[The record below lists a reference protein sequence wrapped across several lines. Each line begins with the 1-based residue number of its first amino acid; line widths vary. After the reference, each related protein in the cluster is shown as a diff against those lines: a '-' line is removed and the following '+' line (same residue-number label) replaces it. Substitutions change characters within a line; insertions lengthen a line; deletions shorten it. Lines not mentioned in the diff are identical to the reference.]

1 MTGRL
6 DLSFFIERRTLKER
20 NLWFHH
26 LMFQKSCIFSRKTQ
40 EKKNVFPSLDL
51 QGCKNPRWSLG
62 SKTWRRHVG
71 GGMRMACPRWTMIH
85 FHQWQTCLKNPPD
98 TSLQGGP
105 PENEIVGGIACINHM
120 IIIYWH
126 ENLMELMMLWWSHD
140 GTQTELLPFSVN
152 SPQLPTSNH
161 YKADCQG
168 KELIP
173 SVGWV
178 QSKLNHKVPTFV
190 HGSLLKSENSWYP
203 HNWEQLPWLSCRDW
217 VGDGP

>member
-1 MTGRL
+1 MV
-6 DLSFFIERRTLKER
+6 SAPHVSKTL
-20 NLWFHH
+20 H
-26 LMFQKSCIFSRKTQ
+26 FSRKKHKRRCFSQ
-40 EKKNVFPSLDL
+40 PWSPRMQKPKVIAGFKNLAAS
-51 QGCKNPRWSLG
+51 RWR
-62 SKTWRRHVG
+62 WDVN
-71 GGMRMACPRWTMIH
+71 GMSTMH

-126 ENLMELMMLWWSHD
+126 ENLMGLMMLWWSHD

-161 YKADCQG
+161 YKADRQR

-173 SVGWV
+173 SEGWV
-178 QSKLNHKVPTFV
+178 QSKLKQKVPTSFM
-190 HGSLLKSENSWYP
+190 
-203 HNWEQLPWLSCRDW
+203 LPWLSWGWPLKFTRRWPSFKFMAMFVDRDFITNPDPWACRSYCIR
-217 VGDGP
+217 GFHRK